1 MERLVRVIYSPPPR
15 PLPSSQQ
22 YFSCFE
28 EENIWQLESI
38 KSIHVPSTKHN
49 ILSLKK
55 LCHDYMIRPRQEQS
69 PIHLKV

>member
-1 MERLVRVIYSPPPR
+1 MERLVRVIYPPAPT
-15 PLPSSQQ
+15 SQQ
-22 YFSCFE
+22 YFE

-38 KSIHVPSTKHN
+38 KSIHFPSTKHN
-49 ILSLKK
+49 ILNFKK